1 MIQVLFA
8 VIMLCVVFGP
18 PSASGEMESPLPVE
32 MVSAF
37 KGPSGIAMVEPAPD
51 REGKIYGSSQFR
63 VAQGL
68 SAEKDTEED
77 VLQDPFAE
85 RDKPAEEGAPDSIA
99 DPLEPIN
106 RVFFVF
112 NDRLYFWL
120 LKPVARGYKAVVPE
134 TARIGVRNFFYNLV
148 FPVRFV
154 NCFLQGKVEE
164 AFMEVGRF
172 FTNTFLGVA
181 GFVDVATQIGNFGK
195 YDEDLGQTFG
205 SYGVGP
211 GFYIDWPILG
221 PSSLR
226 DTVGSA
232 GDFFLDPINVLV
244 DPSGYVIAIKAF
256 DSVNSTSL
264 RLGDYEALKR
274 AALDPY
280 ISVRDAY
287 YQNRK
292 SKIKE

>member
-1 MIQVLFA
+1 
-8 VIMLCVVFGP
+8 
-18 PSASGEMESPLPVE
+18 
-32 MVSAF
+32 
-37 KGPSGIAMVEPAPD
+37 
-51 REGKIYGSSQFR
+51 
-63 VAQGL
+63 
-68 SAEKDTEED
+68 
-77 VLQDPFAE
+77 
-85 RDKPAEEGAPDSIA
+85 
-99 DPLEPIN
+99 
-106 RVFFVF
+106 
-112 NDRLYFWL
+112 
-120 LKPVARGYKAVVPE
+120 
-134 TARIGVRNFFYNLV
+134 
-148 FPVRFV
+148 V
-154 NCFLQGKVEE
+154 NCFLQGKVEG

-232 GDFFLDPINVLV
+232 GDFFLHPVNVLI
-244 DPSGYVIAIKAF
+244 DSSGYVIAIKSF

-280 ISVRDAY
+280 IAVRDAY